1 MSETADGVQTR
12 YVEGHN
18 FVTSGSMIC
27 PHPRL
32 ADAGPGETFMMYV
45 HRHARDH
52 GLGSIIDDED
62 CERNLGVWCLYF
74 CARHV
79 IGNES
84 LGIAMLGTTSMRAHW
99 EPCWEDAEI
108 IANWTYALSDTEQD
122 TPWKE
127 RSFVLKP
134 YAERDHESA
143 AYKRF
148 KKLTKV
154 RDTQKT
160 SWGKAYITFR
170 QLHAYFVEG
179 RANYRILVISAVVS
193 LARNHYLTPLTD
205 LWGTHENLQRLYGVT
220 TYTRRYH
227 VLKARLDAGGRVTQ
241 AELNAETRKL
251 GLLAR
256 GSKPKDTLR
265 LRWNIEQP
273 KGSGMTAI
281 SLMVAG
287 MTSTTGGNRWDLV
300 AVDDPVSIENA
311 ATVTT
316 RKKVKMKTADLRKQG
331 DADSEFLMLNTPY
344 NMDDVTSTID
354 RDQGHEY
361 HIFYRPATW
370 MDSQAHTPVYYWEYN
385 ALAPGNPKPGQPS
398 RNAVWTETRIEAERY
413 LPNFHSQVL
422 LRVRDDANAM
432 FNEEDFEIVDNPD
445 RFGPEITAG
454 LGGLPITEQEQAALT
469 ADGLEI
475 HAYLLV
481 DPAGNE
487 VATKDGAESAIIGA
501 RISRYGEIVVC
512 HIRAGHMTATQEQD
526 EVYEGWVRTGA
537 QTIRYE
543 YVSAGKKHVKK
554 SYADFQAKKS
564 RELGHPVLMPFDFKD
579 ASSSASKDVR
589 VPQMEPHAKAG
600 RIKILRNAAPLHVI
614 RKLIAQFTD
623 WGPGGGLKDMA
634 DALSMILDF
643 TRFDAYEETPEQ
655 KRVTAERVTVGEDG
669 SISIPASFILDQI
682 KQYKGAAKPWGAR
695 R

>member
-1 MSETADGVQTR
+1 VFS
-12 YVEGHN
+12 
-18 FVTSGSMIC
+18 
-27 PHPRL
+27 P
-32 ADAGPGETFMMYV
+32 
-45 HRHARDH
+45 
-52 GLGSIIDDED
+52 
-62 CERNLGVWCLYF
+62 
-74 CARHV
+74 
-79 IGNES
+79 
-84 LGIAMLGTTSMRAHW
+84 
-99 EPCWEDAEI
+99 
-108 IANWTYALSDTEQD
+108 SDTEQD
-122 TPWKE
+122 VPWKE

-134 YAERDHESA
+134 YEERDHDSA

-179 RANYRILVISAVVS
+179 RPNYRILVISAVVG

-220 TYTRRYH
+220 TYTRRYQ
-227 VLKARLDAGGRVTQ
+227 VLKARQDAGGFVSQ
-241 AELNAETRKL
+241 AELDAETRKL
-251 GLLAR
+251 CLLAR

-265 LRWNIEQP
+265 LRWNINQP

-287 MTSTTGGNRWDLV
+287 MTSTIGGNRWDLV

-311 ATVTT
+311 ATVET

-344 NMDDVTSTID
+344 NTDDVTSTID
-354 RDQGHEY
+354 RDQGYEY
-361 HIFYRPATW
+361 HIFYRPASW
-370 MDSQAHTPVYYWEYN
+370 MDAATQTPIFYWEYN
-385 ALAPGNPKPGQPS
+385 ALDPGRPKPGQPP

-432 FNEEDFEIVDNPD
+432 FNDEDFEIVDAG

-454 LGGLPITEQEQAALT
+454 LGGMPITEEEQAALT
-469 ADGLEI
+469 GDGLEI

-487 VATKDGAESAIIGA
+487 VATKGGAETAVIGV
-501 RISRYGEIVVC
+501 RISRFGEIVVC
-512 HIRAGHMTATQEQD
+512 HARAGHMTATQEQD

-564 RELGHPVLMPFDFKD
+564 RELSHPVLMPFDFKD
-579 ASSSASKDVR
+579 ASTTASKDVR

-600 RIKILRNAAPLHVI
+600 RIKILRDAAPLPVLK
-614 RKLIAQFTD
+614 KLVGQYTE

-643 TRFDAYEETPEQ
+643 TRFDAYEETPAQ
-655 KRVTAERVTVGEDG
+655 KREAAERITVDENGTL
-669 SISIPASFILDQI
+669 SIPASFILDQI

-695 R
+695 H

>member
-1 MSETADGVQTR
+1 M
-12 YVEGHN
+12 
-18 FVTSGSMIC
+18 VTSGSMTC

-32 ADAGPGETFMMYV
+32 ADRGPGEAYMHYV
-45 HRHARDH
+45 HRHVQDH
-52 GLGSIIDDED
+52 KLGVIIDDD
-62 CERNLGVWCLYF
+62 AAERNLGVWCLYF

-84 LGIAMLGTTSMRAHW
+84 LGIAMLDTTSMKAHW

-108 IANWTYALSDTEQD
+108 IANWVFAPSDTEQD
-122 TPWKE
+122 VSWKE

-134 YAERDHESA
+134 YEERDHESA
-143 AYKRF
+143 VYKRF

-170 QLHAYFVEG
+170 QLHAYFVED
-179 RANYRILVISAVVS
+179 RPNYRVLVISAVVG

-227 VLKARLDAGGRVTQ
+227 VLKARMDAGGRVTQ
-241 AELNAETRKL
+241 AEFNAETRKL
-251 GLLAR
+251 CLLAP

-265 LRWNIEQP
+265 LRWNINQP
-273 KGSGMTAI
+273 KGSGMTAL

-300 AVDDPVSIENA
+300 NVDDPVSWENSR
-311 ATVTT
+311 TDTL
-316 RKKVKMKTADLRKQG
+316 RKKVKEKTSDLRKQG

-344 NMDDVTSTID
+344 NNDDVTSTID
-354 RDQGHEY
+354 RDQGYEY
-361 HIFYRPATW
+361 HIFHRPAMW
-370 MDSQAHTPVYYWEYN
+370 MDNQTQTPIYYWEFN
-385 ALAPGNPKPGQPS
+385 ALDRGNPKPGQPG
-398 RNAVWTETRIEAERY
+398 RNEVWKPARIEAERY
-413 LPNFHSQVL
+413 LPNFHSQIL
-422 LRVRDDANAM
+422 LRVRDEANVM
-432 FNEEDFEIVDNPD
+432 FNEEDFEIVDAG

-454 LGGLPITEQEQAALT
+454 LGGMPITDEEQAALT
-469 ADGLEI
+469 GDNLEI

-487 VATKDGAESAIIGA
+487 VATKGGAETAVIGA
-501 RISRYGEIVVC
+501 RISRFGEIVVC

-526 EVYEGWVRTGA
+526 EVYEGWMRTGA
-537 QTIRYE
+537 KTIRYE
-543 YVSAGKKHVKK
+543 FVSAGKKHVKK
-554 SYADFQAKKS
+554 SYADFQTKKS
-564 RELGHPVLMPFDFKD
+564 RELGHPVLMPMDFKD
-579 ASSSASKDVR
+579 ASTAASKDVR

-600 RIKILRNAAPLHVI
+600 RIKILRDAAPLSVI
-614 RKLIAQFTD
+614 RKFIAQFTE

-634 DALSMILDF
+634 DAFSMILDF
-643 TRFDAYEETPEQ
+643 TRFDAYEPTPAQ
-655 KRVTAERVTVGEDG
+655 KRESSERVTIDDNGTLN
-669 SISIPASFILDQI
+669 IPASFILDQI
-682 KQYKGAAKPWGAR
+682 KQFKGTTKPWGAR

>member
-1 MSETADGVQTR
+1 VTR
-12 YVEGHN
+12 FVEGHTI
-18 FVTSGSMIC
+18 VTSGSMTC

-32 ADAGPGETFMMYV
+32 ADVGPSETYLLYV
-45 HRHARDH
+45 HRHVRDH
-52 GLGSIIDDED
+52 NLGPIEDDED
-62 CERNLGVWCLYF
+62 AERNLGVWCLYY

-84 LGIAMLGTTSMRAHW
+84 LGIAMLGTTTMKAYW

-108 IANWTYALSDTEQD
+108 IANWVFAPSDTEQEV
-122 TPWKE
+122 PWKE
-127 RSFVLKP
+127 RTFRLKP
-134 YAERDHESA
+134 YEERDHLSA
-143 AYKRF
+143 QYKRF

-170 QLHAYFVEG
+170 QLHAYFVED
-179 RANYRILVISAVVS
+179 RPNYRVLVISAIVG
-193 LARNHYLTPLTD
+193 LARNHYLTPLAD
-205 LWGTHENLQRLYGVT
+205 LWEAHENLQRLYGTV
-220 TYTRRYH
+220 TYTRRYYA
-227 VLKARLDAGGRVTQ
+227 LKARYDAGGSNVTLADLEAQ
-241 AELNAETRKL
+241 TRRL
-251 GLLAR
+251 CLLAP

-265 LRWNIEQP
+265 LRWNIKQP

-311 ATVTT
+311 ATTAT
-316 RKKVKMKTADLRKQG
+316 RKKVKMKVADLRKQG

-344 NMDDVTSTID
+344 NADDVTSTID
-354 RDQGHEY
+354 RDQGYEY

-370 MDSQAHTPVYYWEYN
+370 IEPATHTPIFYWEYN
-385 ALAPGNPKPGQPS
+385 ALSPGRPKPGQPP
-398 RNAVWTETRIEAERY
+398 RNAVWTESRIESERY

-422 LRVRDDANAM
+422 LRIRDEANAM
-432 FNEEDFEIVDNPD
+432 FSEEDFPIVDAD

-454 LGGLPITEQEQAALT
+454 LGGMPITDEERAAMI
-469 ADGLEI
+469 ADGVEI

-487 VATKDGAESAIIGA
+487 LATKDGAETAVIGA
-501 RISRYGEIVVC
+501 RISRFGEIVVC
-512 HIRAGHMTATQEQD
+512 HARAGHMTATQEQD

-537 QTIRYE
+537 QVIRYE
-543 YVSAGKKHVKK
+543 YVSAGKKHVRK
-554 SYADFQAKKS
+554 SYLDFQAKKS
-564 RELGHPVLMPFDFKD
+564 EALKHPVIMPIDFKD
-579 ASSSASKDVR
+579 ASTTASKDVR

-600 RIKILRNAAPLHVI
+600 RIKILRSAAPLPVL

-623 WGPGGGLKDMA
+623 WGPGGNLKDMA

-643 TRFDAYEETPEQ
+643 TRFDAYEETPTQ
-655 KRVTAERVTVGEDG
+655 KRAKAERFGFDDEGTLH
-669 SISIPASFILDQI
+669 IPASFILDQI
-682 KQYKGAAKPWGAR
+682 KTYTGKALPWGKR
-695 R
+695 H

>member
-1 MSETADGVQTR
+1 M
-12 YVEGHN
+12 
-18 FVTSGSMIC
+18 VTSGSMTC

-32 ADAGPGETFMMYV
+32 ADIGPHEDYLTYV
-45 HRHARDH
+45 HRHVQDH
-52 GLGSIIDDED
+52 KLGPIVNDDD
-62 CERNLGVWCLYF
+62 AERNLGVWCLYF
-74 CARHV
+74 CARHI

-84 LGIAMLGTTSMRAHW
+84 LGIAMLGTTTMKAHW

-108 IANWTYALSDTEQD
+108 IANWVFAPSDTEQD
-122 TPWKE
+122 FGWKE
-127 RSFVLKP
+127 RSFRLKP
-134 YAERDHESA
+134 YAERDHGA
-143 AYKRF
+143 AQYKRF
-148 KKLTKV
+148 KKHTKV

-170 QLHAYFVEG
+170 QLHAYFIEN
-179 RANYRILVISAVVS
+179 RPNYRVLVISAVVG

-205 LWGTHENLQRLYGVT
+205 LWSSHENLQRLYGVT

-227 VLKARLDAGGRVTQ
+227 VLKARQDAGGRVSQ
-241 AELNAETRKL
+241 SELNAETRKL
-251 GLLAR
+251 CLLAR

-273 KGSGMTAI
+273 RGSGMTAI

-300 AVDDPVSIENA
+300 VVDDPVSIENA
-311 ATVTT
+311 ATVAT
-316 RKKVKMKTADLRKQG
+316 RKKVKMKVADLRKQG

-354 RDQGHEY
+354 RDQGYEY

-370 MDSQAHTPVYYWEYN
+370 TDSTTHDPVFYWEYN
-385 ALAPGNPKPGQPS
+385 ALPPGNPKPGQPP

-432 FNEEDFEIVDNPD
+432 FNEEDFPIVDAD
-445 RFGPEITAG
+445 SFGPEITAG
-454 LGGLPITEQEQAALT
+454 LGGVPITEQEQAALT
-469 ADGLEI
+469 GDGLGI
-475 HAYLLV
+475 QAFILV

-487 VATKDGAESAIIGA
+487 VATKDGAESAVLGV

-512 HIRAGHMTATQEQD
+512 HARAGHMTATQEQD
-526 EVYEGWVRTGA
+526 EIYEAWVRVGA
-537 QTIRYE
+537 IKIRYE
-543 YVSAGKKHVKK
+543 VVSAGKKHVQK
-554 SYADFQAKKS
+554 SFTDFQAKKG

-579 ASSSASKDVR
+579 ASTTASKDVR

-600 RIKILRNAAPLHVI
+600 RIKILRNAAPLHVLK
-614 RKLIAQFTD
+614 KLVAQFTE

-643 TRFDAYEETPEQ
+643 TRFDAYEETPAQ
-655 KRVTAERVTVGEDG
+655 KREAAERITIDEHGTLN
-669 SISIPASFILDQI
+669 IPASFILDQI
-682 KQYKGAAKPWGAR
+682 KQYKGKAIPWGQR